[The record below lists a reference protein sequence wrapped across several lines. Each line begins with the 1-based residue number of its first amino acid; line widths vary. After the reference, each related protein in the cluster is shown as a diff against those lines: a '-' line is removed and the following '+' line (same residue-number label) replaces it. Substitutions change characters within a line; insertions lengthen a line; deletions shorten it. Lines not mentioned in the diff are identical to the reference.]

1 MAHTA
6 TALVPSSHKILIPL
20 ERRAHRALL
29 LVVALAVAGSL
40 GGHIVRPAVA
50 TSLAARATSVRDFE
64 RALAW
69 DPKNPTLNSR
79 LARAYAQAGDD
90 AQAVA
95 RFDTALRL
103 RPTDAMTWLHLA
115 LYRNR
120 AGDRHGANA
129 ALERALSL
137 DQHNVAVRWEAAL
150 LAIRWGHGERA
161 LEHLR
166 YVLAVDATQR
176 DAAFQLARM
185 LLRPGDDAASL
196 LPAEPQALTNVLVAA
211 VSNQDSTLAGAA
223 WTRRASLRPAV
234 PQDVSRR
241 YLDFLLAE
249 GDGRTARRVWGALM
263 PGDSTNLVFNGG
275 FENERL
281 LGWGLDW
288 RVSRVWGVEVV
299 VDRFV
304 ASTGRHSLRLAF
316 NSFPTL
322 NFSGVSQLVSVEP
335 GREYR
340 LRAVV
345 RASDFITRS
354 GLKLEVVLPR
364 TEQVLAQTLSVA
376 GTTQGWTPLETRVR
390 VPADTSL
397 VQLRLRREPAA
408 LPEGN
413 LGGKVWI
420 DDVRLE

>member
-1 MAHTA
+1 MASTV
-6 TALVPSSHKILIPL
+6 TALAQSSRDVLIPL
-20 ERRAHRALL
+20 ERRVHRALL
-29 LVVALAVAGSL
+29 LVVALAVGGSL

-50 TSLAARATSVRDFE
+50 AYFAARASSVSQFE
-64 RALAW
+64 RAVAW
-69 DPKNPTLNSR
+69 DPANPTLQLR

-90 AQAVA
+90 LRAAA
-95 RFDTALRL
+95 HFDTALRL
-103 RPTDAMTWLHLA
+103 RPADAMTWLHLA
-115 LYRNR
+115 LYRDR
-120 AGDRHGANA
+120 RGDRPGASA
-129 ALERALSL
+129 AVEHAISL
-137 DQHNVAVRWEAAL
+137 DRHNVVVRWEAAL
-150 LAIRWGHGERA
+150 LAIRWGHRERA

-166 YVLAVDATQR
+166 YVLAVDVTQR

-185 LLRPGDDAASL
+185 LLRPGDDGASL
-196 LPAEPQALTNVLVAA
+196 LPAEPQALTNVLAAA
-211 VSNQDSTLAGAA
+211 VSNRDATLANAA
-223 WTRRASLRPAV
+223 WSRRASLRPAV
-234 PQDVSRR
+234 PQEVSRR

-249 GDGRTARRVWGALM
+249 GDGRAARRVWGSLM
-263 PGDSTNLVFNGG
+263 PVAGTNLVFNGG

-288 RVSRVWGVEVV
+288 RVQRVWGVEVV

-304 ASTGRHSLRLAF
+304 AATGRHSLRLAF

-322 NFSGVSQLVSVEP
+322 DFNGVSQLVGVEP

-340 LRAVV
+340 LRAVA

-354 GLKLEVVLPR
+354 GLKLEVILPKG
-364 TEQVLAQTLSVA
+364 EQLLAQTAPVA
-376 GTTQGWTPLETRVR
+376 GTTSGWTPLEARVR
-390 VPADTSL
+390 IPADTSL

-413 LGGKVWI
+413 LGGKVWV